1 MPTMKIHTTTPPI
14 MRSLALLALA
24 ALFLFSCAPRQTVPS
39 ADLLATPNLLVEAD
53 AAWERRNY
61 EAAELYYA
69 ALLDRPDLP
78 PDALPKVYERLA
90 DSAIRSGHYHQ
101 ARIALEAWANM
112 DASVVRLR
120 SWERLYLD
128 TMAALNRGERL
139 HNHLRWLLAATDVP
153 WETRADA
160 ALWYG
165 EYFRNQGDF
174 DRSLET
180 LAGFYVQAPSSAD
193 RAAMEATYRATLQSL
208 DNTRLMELS
217 RAVTAE
223 AQWRFPYVLVG
234 FERGVREA
242 SDKAAWS
249 GVWRTMRTLVARGE
263 LVDRAPLEQILA
275 ALEARFGLPRVGVA
289 LALPLSGPFG
299 TVGAGILRGAGLAQW
314 RLAQDT
320 TDVDL
325 RVINTDVPGWE
336 ARLAALPSH
345 YTVVGGPLQVQNFLE
360 LSEGGAPGQRILD
373 TRAVFA
379 FLSSLGELTEGRD
392 AWRFFSSRDDE
403 VRSLVRLSVDQLGI
417 KDLAIFYPEEA
428 FGRAMAET
436 FYREAAPMGARVRGM
451 QSYPPRDLK
460 EWSQRV
466 ARLLKVPADFK
477 DNKDAPLD
485 PPDFGAVFLPDGWS
499 QAQTLLPNFFFYE
512 GDQLLYLGTSL
523 WSRALD
529 SARNIDEHYY
539 RLAVC
544 PGAWWEGSD
553 GGRALQVALTE
564 EGLGQADFWVAL
576 GYDFVRFAGRLG
588 SLPAGWTAADVNN
601 RIASASRMDFSM
613 APISWNDQGVAM
625 QEMYLFGPVRD
636 GKRLV
641 NAASLADSIAKA
653 KARRERRLEAYEK
666 RLEESGR

>member
-1 MPTMKIHTTTPPI
+1 MPIMKKNTTIPPI
-14 MRSLALLALA
+14 LRSLALLALA

-39 ADLLATPNLLVEAD
+39 ADLLSTPNLLVEAA

-69 ALLDRPDLP
+69 ALLERPDLTP
-78 PDALPKVYERLA
+78 GALPTVYERLA

-101 ARIALEAWANM
+101 ARIALEDWANM

-139 HNHLRWLLAATDVP
+139 QNHLRWLLAATDVP

-165 EYFRNQGDF
+165 EYFRNRGDF

-180 LAGFYVQAPSSAD
+180 LAGFYVQAPSPAD
-193 RAAMEATYRATLQSL
+193 RAAMEAAYRATLQSL
-208 DNTRLMELS
+208 DNTRIMELS

-242 SDKAAWS
+242 TDKAAWS
-249 GVWRTMRTLVARGE
+249 GVWRTMRTLAARGE
-263 LVDRAPLEQILA
+263 LADRAPLEQTLA

-289 LALPLSGPFG
+289 MALPLSGPFG
-299 TVGAGILRGAGLAQW
+299 KVGAGILRGAGLAQW
-314 RLAQDT
+314 RLAQDA

-325 RVINTDVPGWE
+325 RVINTDIPGWE
-336 ARLAALPSH
+336 ARLAALPAH
-345 YTVVGGPLQVQNFLE
+345 YSVVGGPLQVQNFRQLY
-360 LSEGGAPGQRILD
+360 EGTASGRRILD
-373 TRAVFA
+373 SRAVFA
-379 FLSSLGELTEGRD
+379 FLASLGDDLTEGRD

-403 VRSLVRLSVDQLGI
+403 VRSLVSLSVDQLGI
-417 KDLAIFYPEEA
+417 KDVAIFYPEEA

-451 QSYPPRDLK
+451 QSYPPRELK

-466 ARLLKVPADFK
+466 ARLLKVPANFK
-477 DNKDAPLD
+477 DNKDAPL
-485 PPDFGAVFLPDGWS
+485 PQPDFGAVFLPDGWG

-529 SARNIDEHYY
+529 SARNVDEHYY

-553 GGRALQVALTE
+553 GGRALQAALTE

-576 GYDFVRFAGRLG
+576 GYDFVRFAGKIG
-588 SLPAGWTAADVNN
+588 SLPAGWTPADVND

-613 APISWNDQGVAM
+613 APISWNGQGVAM
-625 QEMYLFGPVRD
+625 QEMYLFSPARN

-653 KARRERRLEAYEK
+653 KARRDRRLEAYEQ
-666 RLEESGR
+666 RQEGGR

>member
-1 MPTMKIHTTTPPI
+1 MPTMKRHTTTTPI
-14 MRSLALLALA
+14 LRTLAMLALA
-24 ALFLFSCAPRQTVPS
+24 ALFLVSCAPRLTVPS

-69 ALLDRPDLP
+69 ALLERSDLRPDV
-78 PDALPKVYERLA
+78 LPKVYERLA
-90 DSAIRSGHYHQ
+90 DSALRSGHSHQ
-101 ARIALEAWANM
+101 ARIALEAWANL
-112 DASVVRLR
+112 DASVVRLL

-139 HNHLRWLLAATDVP
+139 RNHLRWLLSASDLP
-153 WETRADA
+153 WETRADT

-165 EYFRNQGDF
+165 EYFRNRGDF

-180 LAGFYVQAPSSAD
+180 LADFYAQAPSAAD
-193 RAAMEATYRATLQSL
+193 RAAMEAAYRATLQSL
-208 DNTRLMELS
+208 DNTRVMELS

-223 AQWRFPYVLVG
+223 DQWRFPYVLVG

-249 GVWRTMRTLVARGE
+249 GVWRTMRTLAARGE
-263 LVDRAPLEQILA
+263 LADRAPLEQTLA
-275 ALEARFGLPRVGVA
+275 ALETRFGLPRVGVVM
-289 LALPLSGPFG
+289 ALPLSGPFG
-299 TVGAGILRGAGLAQW
+299 KVGAGILRGAGLAQW
-314 RLAQDT
+314 RLAQDAM
-320 TDVDL
+320 DVDL
-325 RVINTDVPGWE
+325 RVINTDIPGWE
-336 ARLAALPSH
+336 ARLAALPAH
-345 YTVVGGPLQVQNFLE
+345 YSVVGGPLQVQSFRL
-360 LSEGGAPGQRILD
+360 LSEGAQGRRILD

-403 VRSLVRLSVDQLGI
+403 VRSLVRLSVDQLNI

-428 FGRAMAET
+428 FGRTMAET

-451 QSYPPRDLK
+451 QSYPPRELK
-460 EWSQRV
+460 EWSRRV

-544 PGAWWEGSD
+544 PGAWWEGSE
-553 GGRALQVALTE
+553 GGRALQAALTE

-576 GYDFVRFAGRLG
+576 GYDFVRFAGKLG
-588 SLPAGWTAADVNN
+588 SLPAGWTPADVNE
-601 RIASASRMDFSM
+601 RIASASRMEFSM
-613 APISWNDQGVAM
+613 APIRWDGEGLAV
-625 QEMYLFGPVRD
+625 QEMYLFSPDRN

-641 NAASLADSIAKA
+641 NAASLAESISRA
-653 KARRERRLEAYEK
+653 KARRDRRLEAYEK
-666 RLEESGR
+666 RQESGGR